1 MNSARKKT
9 TRSARRTKASRAII
23 IGAAGRDFHNFNVF
37 FRGNRDYEVVC
48 FTAAQIPDISGRT
61 YPKELAGR
69 LYPKGIPIFDEKDLP
84 QLIKK
89 YSADLAVLSYSDL
102 SFNDVMH
109 KASLVNACGADFVL
123 LGNEKTMLKSSKPII
138 SICAVRTGCGKSQTT
153 RKISMILKGMGRR
166 VVVVRHPMPYGDL
179 RKQACQRFASY
190 DDLAKNECTIEE
202 REEYEQHIA
211 NGIVV
216 YAGVDYEAILRAAE
230 KEADI
235 ILWDGGNNDTPFY
248 KPDLHIVV
256 ADPHRAGHELAYYP
270 GETNLRMA
278 DIVIINKENTA
289 KPENIQKVLEDI
301 KKANPT
307 AKIMHADSEVSADD
321 PAKIKG
327 KNVLVVEDGPTLT
340 HGEMAYGAGWVAA
353 QKFGAK
359 SVVKPKQYAIGT
371 IKEAYEKYKQI
382 SDVLPALGY
391 GEHQTREL
399 EETINK
405 IPCDSVI
412 IATPFDLTR
421 LIKVNKP
428 VARVT
433 YHLEEKGRPDLK
445 DILKDFVNRL

>member
-1 MNSARKKT
+1 M
-9 TRSARRTKASRAII
+9 
-23 IGAAGRDFHNFNVF
+23 GAAGRDFHNFNVV
-37 FRGNRDYEVVC
+37 FRDNKKHNVVC
-48 FTAAQIPDISGRT
+48 FTAAQIPDIFGRI
-61 YPKELAGR
+61 YPKGLAGR
-69 LYPKGIPIFDEKDLP
+69 LYPKGIQIFDEKDLP
-84 QLIKK
+84 NLIKK
-89 YSADLAVLSYSDL
+89 YNADTVVLSYSDL
-102 SFNDVMH
+102 SFVDVMH
-109 KASLVNACGADFVL
+109 KASIANACGASFMM
-123 LGNEKTMLKSSKPII
+123 LGASQTMLPSKKPVI

-153 RKISMILKGMGRR
+153 RKISMILKDMGHR

-179 RKQACQRFASY
+179 RKQVCQRFATY
-190 DDLAKNECTIEE
+190 EDLAKNECTIEE

-211 NGIVV
+211 NGVIV
-216 YAGVDYEAILRAAE
+216 YAGVDYEKILRSAE

-256 ADPHRAGHELAYYP
+256 TDPHRAGHELAYYP

-278 DIVIINKENTA
+278 DIVLINKENTT
-289 KPENIQKVLEDI
+289 KQENIQMIVESI
-301 KKANPT
+301 KKANPA

-353 QKFGAK
+353 RKFGAK
-359 SVVKPKQYAIGT
+359 SIVKPKQYAIGT

-391 GEHQTREL
+391 GERQTSEL

-428 VARVT
+428 TVRVT
-433 YHLEEKGRPDLK
+433 YRLEEKGKPDLT
-445 DILKDFVNRL
+445 DVMKDFLKNTKNKN

>member
-216 YAGVDYEAILRAAE
+216 
-230 KEADI
+230 
-235 ILWDGGNNDTPFY
+235 
-248 KPDLHIVV
+248 
-256 ADPHRAGHELAYYP
+256 
-270 GETNLRMA
+270 
-278 DIVIINKENTA
+278 
-289 KPENIQKVLEDI
+289 
-301 KKANPT
+301 
-307 AKIMHADSEVSADD
+307 
-321 PAKIKG
+321 
-327 KNVLVVEDGPTLT
+327 
-340 HGEMAYGAGWVAA
+340 
-353 QKFGAK
+353 
-359 SVVKPKQYAIGT
+359 
-371 IKEAYEKYKQI
+371 
-382 SDVLPALGY
+382 
-391 GEHQTREL
+391 
-399 EETINK
+399 
-405 IPCDSVI
+405 
-412 IATPFDLTR
+412 
-421 LIKVNKP
+421 
-428 VARVT
+428 
-433 YHLEEKGRPDLK
+433 
-445 DILKDFVNRL
+445 